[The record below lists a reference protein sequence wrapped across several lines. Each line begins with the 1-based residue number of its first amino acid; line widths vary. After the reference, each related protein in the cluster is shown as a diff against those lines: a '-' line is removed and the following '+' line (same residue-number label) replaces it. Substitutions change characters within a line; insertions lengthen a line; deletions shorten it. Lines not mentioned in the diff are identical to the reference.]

1 MRIGREGSTWQ
12 FGVSSVFSYI
22 CKTGWTRPGFA
33 VLQNPECSRCLERSG
48 QRDFG
53 TNFSKILCEDTLDF
67 CKSRYMISESLRVEP
82 RAHLGASQCVCRHSR
97 NPAHQAT
104 RCTATTQPQA
114 AAHPGGQ
121 SAALSGGCAV
131 VLHDGGLTVQISA
144 WSAPTVAHTTV
155 RAGMRTAGC
164 GTAARAGRGALPSR
178 CAGGAQCERRA
189 QSPLNL
195 KRRKM
200 GEITHTKRGSSPQ
213 PFFSARFLSKDCC
226 CCGSSDERLVT
237 LAFLFLQQWFFFGHS
252 ELVCVEELS
261 PDRSFSVTTTA
272 PTPPQVKITGAA
284 RVEELPGPQISW

>member
-1 MRIGREGSTWQ
+1 MPPRAKLLRREIFVWTAAGPPLMNLRNSEALGQILRKT
-12 FGVSSVFSYI
+12 VSIFVDR
-22 CKTGWTRPGFA
+22 KTGWTRPGFA

-178 CAGGAQCERRA
+178 CAGGAQ
-189 QSPLNL
+189 
-195 KRRKM
+195 
-200 GEITHTKRGSSPQ
+200 
-213 PFFSARFLSKDCC
+213 
-226 CCGSSDERLVT
+226 
-237 LAFLFLQQWFFFGHS
+237 
-252 ELVCVEELS
+252 
-261 PDRSFSVTTTA
+261 
-272 PTPPQVKITGAA
+272 
-284 RVEELPGPQISW
+284 